1 MITAMRGK
9 QTCPDCGSSDTYPFW
24 ERVDGQRVQVVRCHT
39 CNDRN
44 AQQAER
50 IRAQQPKRDRIEHT
64 FHERA
69 RRLEECRS
77 CGSTNTFP
85 FSSEEGG
92 ERIWLRR
99 CRNCQAVTTQRKSR
113 TNLSERRKRQLER
126 LGAKQA
132 RTEQRERSREIKQA
146 ERARR
151 RDANEA
157 KRRANDEWWSNVSDI
172 AGPWLYAIFIVAAVI
187 GLFAF
192 LSTVE
197 FGDNRPDRFLFI
209 WRR

>member
-1 MITAMRGK
+1 MRGS
-9 QTCPDCGSSDTYPFW
+9 QACPDCGSNDTYPFW
-24 ERVDGQRVQVVRCHT
+24 EKVDGQRVQVVRCHT
-39 CNDRN
+39 CNDRK

-50 IRAQQPKRDRIEHT
+50 IRAQQPKRDRIERS

-85 FSSEEGG
+85 FWSEEQGK
-92 ERIWLRR
+92 RIWLRR

-113 TNLSERRKRQLER
+113 TDLSERRKRQLER
-126 LGAKQA
+126 FGAKQA
-132 RTEQRERSREIKQA
+132 RTEQRQRNREIKQA
-146 ERARR
+146 ERAQRR
-151 RDANEA
+151 EANAA
-157 KRRANDEWWSNVSDI
+157 KRQANDEWWSNVWDS
-172 AGPWLYAIFIVAAVI
+172 AGVWLAAIFYVAAVI

-192 LSTVE
+192 LSTVD
-197 FGDNRPDRFLFI
+197 FGDNRPDRFIFI